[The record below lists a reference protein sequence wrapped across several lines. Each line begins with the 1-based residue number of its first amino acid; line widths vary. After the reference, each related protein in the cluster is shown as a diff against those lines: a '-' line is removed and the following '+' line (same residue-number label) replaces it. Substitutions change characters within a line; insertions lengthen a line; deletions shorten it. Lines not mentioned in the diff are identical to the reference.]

1 MCDCMIVT
9 VVSGLYIT
17 AGYESF
23 KLLSPSIGCLVL
35 DYSYVQQCRCDKIFS
50 REICMVVFLVDD
62 GTILFELLMSKV
74 CERHSVTQAFSV
86 LVKMFQVY
94 SLQTLASEM
103 FYIKKGKK

>member
-1 MCDCMIVT
+1 
-9 VVSGLYIT
+9 
-17 AGYESF
+17 
-23 KLLSPSIGCLVL
+23 
-35 DYSYVQQCRCDKIFS
+35 
-50 REICMVVFLVDD
+50 MVDFLVDD

-103 FYIKKGKK
+103 FYIKKGKNKEKKEKKKFATPIIVYAFSTMVLIRKDLSFGQACIEDCFSCLYWLVFLG

>member
-1 MCDCMIVT
+1 
-9 VVSGLYIT
+9 
-17 AGYESF
+17 
-23 KLLSPSIGCLVL
+23 
-35 DYSYVQQCRCDKIFS
+35 
-50 REICMVVFLVDD
+50 MVDFLVDD